1 MAAPTVK
8 LVFKLLPDGFEHVVD
23 VPPATTVAE
32 VQSSVA
38 AELQLNE
45 RALRL
50 DYMGTLLSGGDSLE
64 TLGFGAGSTQN
75 LTITVMPADGSL
87 PMSSGGEVVDM
98 SVHGG
103 GGGEGEGGDGG
114 MGIGMGGGEI
124 EVVVNYDDPNEPAKV
139 FSVRIEHASGGG
151 GKRYLGGYR
160 SRRTGL
166 EYHHAS
172 SQTRAPPVARE
183 GPEKFT
189 REAQTQEQVTRS
201 VQLTREGGNQ
211 MARKDL
217 YIDDSRD
224 TTLAPR
230 PYFSAQMHADLRL
243 RKAIIVQCYWRG
255 YKARCRA
262 WSLRDAQEQR
272 RRDIADEQAR
282 QRLLA
287 EERHKVEVERRMN
300 PRSFKDFEIL
310 YNELENW
317 RQHETRRVKGDASL
331 SEKERMTQL
340 AQLLDKETTLLQTID
355 RLKITA
361 NKENRGKRIKKMLAL
376 MSEPKLWQMSDGDVA
391 EVHTPFTTRAKE
403 LRELYNGLNL
413 GMLTTDERLD
423 VLLHVKWT
431 VKEFDCNLTREVV
444 ELIDREV
451 RPFVGRRS
459 LSSVFL
465 LLSLSSSS
473 LIFRVG
479 EPSSI
484 SPFPTRPFPP
494 DRPPRPTSAP
504 TPPRPI

>member
-1 MAAPTVK
+1 V
-8 LVFKLLPDGFEHVVD
+8 
-23 VPPATTVAE
+23 
-32 VQSSVA
+32 
-38 AELQLNE
+38 
-45 RALRL
+45 
-50 DYMGTLLSGGDSLE
+50 GGAS
-64 TLGFGAGSTQN
+64 
-75 LTITVMPADGSL
+75 
-87 PMSSGGEVVDM
+87 
-98 SVHGG
+98 
-103 GGGEGEGGDGG
+103 EGV
-114 MGIGMGGGEI
+114 GGGEI
-124 EVVVNYDDPNEPAKV
+124 EVVVNYDDPNEPPKV
-139 FSVRIEHASGGG
+139 FNVRIEHAPGASS

-172 SQTRAPPVARE
+172 SQTRALPVARE

-211 MARKDL
+211 MARKDHL
-217 YIDDSRD
+217 YIDESRD
-224 TTLAPR
+224 TILVPR
-230 PYFSAQMHADLRL
+230 PYFTAQMHADLRL
-243 RKAIIVQCYWRG
+243 RKTIILKCYWRG

-272 RRDIADEQAR
+272 RRDTADEQAR
-282 QRLLA
+282 QRRLA

-331 SEKERMTQL
+331 SEKERLTQL
-340 AQLLDKETTLLQTID
+340 AQLLDKETTLPQTID

-361 NKENRGKRIKKMLAL
+361 NKETRGKRIKKMLVL

-423 VLLHVKWT
+423 ELLHVKWT
-431 VKEFDCNLTREVV
+431 VKEFDCNLTREIV
-444 ELIDREV
+444 ELLDRDA
-451 RPFVGRRS
+451 S
-459 LSSVFL
+459 
-465 LLSLSSSS
+465 
-473 LIFRVG
+473 
-479 EPSSI
+479 
-484 SPFPTRPFPP
+484 
-494 DRPPRPTSAP
+494 
-504 TPPRPI
+504 

>member
-1 MAAPTVK
+1 MK

-23 VPPATTVAE
+23 FPTSTTVQQ
-32 VQSSVA
+32 VQASVA
-38 AELQLNE
+38 AELQLAE
-45 RALRL
+45 ESLRL
-50 DYMGTLLSGGDSLE
+50 DYMGTLLSSGDSLE
-64 TLGFGAGSTQN
+64 MLGFGAGSTQN
-75 LTITVMPADGSL
+75 LTITVIPADGSR
-87 PMSSGGEVVDM
+87 PESSGGEVVDM
-98 SVHGG
+98 SNV
-103 GGGEGEGGDGG
+103 
-114 MGIGMGGGEI
+114 GGGEI
-124 EVVVNYDDPNEPAKV
+124 EVVVNFDDPNEPPKV
-139 FSVRIEHASGGG
+139 FNVRIEHAPGS
-151 GKRYLGGYR
+151 KRYLGGYR

-172 SQTRAPPVARE
+172 SQTRALPRARE

-217 YIDDSRD
+217 YIDNSRD
-224 TTLAPR
+224 TTLVAR
-230 PYFSAQMHADLRL
+230 PYFTAQMHADLRL
-243 RKAIIVQCYWRG
+243 RKTIIMQCYWRG

-262 WSLRDAQEQR
+262 WSLRDAQER
-272 RRDIADEQAR
+272 RRQDIADEQAR
-282 QRLLA
+282 QRRLA

-317 RQHETRRVKGDASL
+317 RQHETRRIKNDASL
-331 SEKERMTQL
+331 SEKERLTQL

-361 NKENRGKRIKKMLAL
+361 NKENRGKRIKKMLEL

-431 VKEFDCNLTREVV
+431 VKEFDCNLTREIV

-451 RPFVGRRS
+451 S
-459 LSSVFL
+459 L
-465 LLSLSSSS
+465 
-473 LIFRVG
+473 G
-479 EPSSI
+479 
-484 SPFPTRPFPP
+484 
-494 DRPPRPTSAP
+494 
-504 TPPRPI
+504 

>member
-172 SQTRAPPVARE
+172 SQTRVGPEYGMMSAAWAEAQNPRPGRLGELKSHGGGGTVPKIVTRARE
-183 GPEKFT
+183 
-189 REAQTQEQVTRS
+189 
-201 VQLTREGGNQ
+201 
-211 MARKDL
+211 
-217 YIDDSRD
+217 
-224 TTLAPR
+224 LAENGER
-230 PYFSAQMHADLRL
+230 LLVLR
-243 RKAIIVQCYWRG
+243 
-255 YKARCRA
+255 
-262 WSLRDAQEQR
+262 
-272 RRDIADEQAR
+272 IAP
-282 QRLLA
+282 LLA
-287 EERHKVEVERRMN
+287 ESTPRVQSTAGRQLDRER
-300 PRSFKDFEIL
+300 F
-310 YNELENW
+310 
-317 RQHETRRVKGDASL
+317 A
-331 SEKERMTQL
+331 
-340 AQLLDKETTLLQTID
+340 
-355 RLKITA
+355 
-361 NKENRGKRIKKMLAL
+361 
-376 MSEPKLWQMSDGDVA
+376 
-391 EVHTPFTTRAKE
+391 
-403 LRELYNGLNL
+403 L
-413 GMLTTDERLD
+413 GMLAPPRYPFTPSMASARKRADACSADPDRAKWGPDAPGLRGH
-423 VLLHVKWT
+423 LAALGLCGLAKSFALH
-431 VKEFDCNLTREVV
+431 EFVSPFMLY
-444 ELIDREV
+444 V
-451 RPFVGRRS
+451 R
-459 LSSVFL
+459 L
-465 LLSLSSSS
+465 LLA
-473 LIFRVG
+473 
-479 EPSSI
+479 
-484 SPFPTRPFPP
+484 TY
-494 DRPPRPTSAP
+494 
-504 TPPRPI
+504 